1 VKFIDK
7 LVAAGVLALTV
18 VFMGIVQADGDP
30 PTAPPTAPNVGCL
43 GQTFHVSIEKH
54 SHTSTKMT
62 VAGGISP
69 TGRQVTKNYD
79 LSIKATYVQELRD
92 GKFRRVSGSV
102 DWFGKKSDDVVGCG
116 FDTCDAGGHLQ
127 LGGTDS
133 GWYGLS
139 QDQRDQMKFRCTGK
153 TTGNC
158 FNSAAF
164 AANGGASQES
174 LPYPDIRKMYL
185 EQLRYAHG
193 ADEGYYSEVLPDGTR
208 YSEMVEPKGHETLS
222 ISADQTDIVPNATCS
237 DASCVAPKRGEA
249 TSQLT
254 ITATCDGVPLKNRQ
268 IGVRIDVMPRSGYH
282 NHLGTRQ
289 SPRPRGRLVVGQTPV
304 DCGGSDTDAL
314 GSGPRLDSDDIPCIT
329 VNTNANGEAKVKFE
343 SPLTGSADYAKK
355 KGGGPYLSGIAGSYW
370 ITARDLQISAAPVS
384 TMITARVKDLQPA
397 TFDTNLVEVR
407 GGTSAHPQGS
417 YGTKGTVEAFSKL
430 AERFNLLQILH
441 NATLT
446 GDRCKK
452 LKAWPVA
459 PASTNDIAL
468 HDGGIFD
475 WRTTKTPWRPS
486 HQTHNKGQGGDFN
499 RFGDYQN
506 STKTDCGGTAV
517 NLQVWYMQ
525 VLVELGKDYGRWDCA
540 DLGASGADPRDFERN
555 YRLGGNIALFSPT
568 ACEAGEIPVG
578 KMIPGPGP
586 WAPPMWQYF
595 PPRLHLHVED

>member
-1 VKFIDK
+1 VKSVDK
-7 LVAAGVLALTV
+7 AVAAGVSALTV
-18 VFMGIVQADGDP
+18 VLMATVHAGGDP
-30 PTAPPTAPNVGCL
+30 PTAPPTVPNAGCL

-69 TGRQVTKNYD
+69 TGRQITQNYD

-92 GKFRRVSGSV
+92 GKFRWVSGSV
-102 DWFGKKSDDVVGCG
+102 DWFGKKSDYVVGCG

-127 LGGTDS
+127 LGGKDS

-139 QDQRDQMKFRCTGK
+139 QDQRDQMKLRCTGK

-164 AANGGASQES
+164 AANGGPSEEN
-174 LPYPDIRKMYL
+174 LPNPAIRKPDL
-185 EQLRYAHG
+185 DQLRYAHG
-193 ADEGYYSEVLPDGTR
+193 ADEGYYSEVDPDGTR

-222 ISADQTDIVPNATCS
+222 ISADHTEIDPNATCS
-237 DASCVAPKRGEA
+237 DSSCKAPKPGEA

-268 IGVRIDVMPRSGYH
+268 IGVRADVMSFSGGH
-282 NHLGTRQ
+282 NHVDENN
-289 SPRPRGRLVVGQTPV
+289 PRPRGKLVAGQKEA
-304 DCGGSDTDAL
+304 DCGKGSADSL
-314 GSGPRLDSDDIPCIT
+314 GYAPTLDLQDKPCIT
-329 VNTNANGEAKVKFE
+329 IATDTSGRAKVKFE
-343 SPLTGSADYAKK
+343 SPLTGSADYTK
-355 KGGGPYLSGIAGSYW
+355 KGGAPYLSGIAGNYW

-384 TMITARVKDLQPA
+384 TMIIARVKGLQPA

-417 YGTKGTVEAFSKL
+417 WGTKGTVEAFSKL
-430 AERFNLLQILH
+430 AERFNLHQILH
-441 NATLT
+441 NAALT

-452 LKAWPVA
+452 LKAWPVT

-468 HDGGIFD
+468 PNGGIFD

-499 RFGDYQN
+499 RFGDYEN
-506 STKTDCGGTAV
+506 STRTDCGGTAV

-525 VLVELGKDYGRWDCA
+525 VLVEIGKDYGQWDCA
-540 DLGASGADPRDFERN
+540 DLGASGADPQDFERN
-555 YRLGGNIALFSPT
+555 YRYGGKIALFSPT
-568 ACEAGEIPVG
+568 ACAAGEIPVG
-578 KMIPGPGP
+578 EMIPGPGP
-586 WAPPMWQYF
+586 WAPPTWQYF